1 MHRAQHVQSTRLRRR
16 RRIRPNRA
24 LQSSEKHP
32 KSYDVEEKQ
41 LKNSLHGLIGAM
53 QTVDTLIIGG
63 GAAGLQAALVMVRAR
78 RSVLVVDS
86 STPRN
91 RFAHE
96 IHGVIALEGTPPL
109 EFQERGK
116 EQVRSYGVQI
126 MEATVDS
133 VTDNDRTLTVTLSN
147 GDTVAARSII
157 VASGVDDVHLP
168 IPGLEENWG
177 DTVLHC
183 PYCHGYEVADKNLGV
198 LCIGEFSLQHAAIL
212 RQWSENITFFTNGME
227 LTEEQRSG
235 LTRRGMALVD
245 GPVTAFHNGK
255 VLVGDDDH
263 AVDALF
269 YMPVPHPHDE
279 FLADLNLE
287 RHSPPSG
294 MGGSLIKV
302 GPAGATSHPR
312 IWAVGNV
319 VNPPA
324 QVAVAMGEANA
335 AAIAVNAFLVEDDWI

>member
-1 MHRAQHVQSTRLRRR
+1 
-16 RRIRPNRA
+16 
-24 LQSSEKHP
+24 
-32 KSYDVEEKQ
+32 
-41 LKNSLHGLIGAM
+41 M

-86 STPRN
+86 TTPRN

-116 EQVRSYGVQI
+116 EQLRSYGVQI
-126 MEATVDS
+126 LNATVKS
-133 VTDNDRTLTVTLSN
+133 VTDNDRTLTATLSN
-147 GDTVAARSII
+147 GETVAARSII
-157 VASGVDDVHLP
+157 VASGVDDVHP
-168 IPGLEENWG
+168 NTPGLEENWG

-183 PYCHGYEVADKNLGV
+183 PYCHGFEVADKKLGV
-198 LCIGEFSLQHAAIL
+198 LCIGEFSLHHAALL
-212 RQWSENITFFTNGME
+212 RQWSKDITFFTNGMK
-227 LTEEQRSG
+227 LTEEQRAD
-235 LTRRGMALVD
+235 LTRRGIALVD
-245 GPVTAFHNGK
+245 GPVTAFQDGK
-255 VLVGDDDH
+255 VLVGSTTH

-269 YMPVPHPHDE
+269 YMPVPYPHDE

-294 MGGSLIKV
+294 MGGSLIKT
-302 GPAGATSHPR
+302 GLAGATSHPR

>member
-1 MHRAQHVQSTRLRRR
+1 
-16 RRIRPNRA
+16 
-24 LQSSEKHP
+24 
-32 KSYDVEEKQ
+32 
-41 LKNSLHGLIGAM
+41 M

-91 RFAHE
+91 RFARE
-96 IHGVIALEGTPPL
+96 IHGVIALEGTPPR

-116 EQVRSYGVQI
+116 EQLRSYGVEI
-126 MEATVDS
+126 VNATVES
-133 VTDNDRTLTVTLSN
+133 VTDNDRTLTATLST

-157 VASGVDDVHLP
+157 VASGVDDVHP
-168 IPGLEENWG
+168 AIPGLEENWG
-177 DTVLHC
+177 NTVLHC
-183 PYCHGYEVADKNLGV
+183 PYCHGYEVADKHLGV

-212 RQWSENITFFTNGME
+212 RQWSQNITFFTNGME
-227 LTEEQRSG
+227 LNEQQRSG

-245 GPVTAFHNGK
+245 GPVTSFHDGK
-255 VLVGDDDH
+255 VLVEDDDH

-269 YMPVPHPHDE
+269 YMPIPHPHDE

-302 GPAGATSHPR
+302 GPAGATSHAR

-324 QVAVAMGEANA
+324 QVAMAMGEANA

>member
-1 MHRAQHVQSTRLRRR
+1 
-16 RRIRPNRA
+16 
-24 LQSSEKHP
+24 
-32 KSYDVEEKQ
+32 
-41 LKNSLHGLIGAM
+41 M

-91 RFAHE
+91 RFARE
-96 IHGVIALEGTPPL
+96 IHGVIALEGTPPR

-116 EQVRSYGVQI
+116 EQLRSYGVEI
-126 MEATVDS
+126 VNATVES
-133 VTDNDRTLTVTLSN
+133 VTDNDRTLTATLST

-157 VASGVDDVHLP
+157 VASGVDDVHP
-168 IPGLEENWG
+168 AIPGLEENWG
-177 DTVLHC
+177 NTVLHC
-183 PYCHGYEVADKNLGV
+183 PYCHGYEVADKHLGV

-212 RQWSENITFFTNGME
+212 RQWSQNITFFTNGME
-227 LTEEQRSG
+227 LTEQQRSH

-245 GPVTAFHNGK
+245 GPVTSFHDGK
-255 VLVGDDDH
+255 VLVEDDDH

-269 YMPVPHPHDE
+269 YMPIPHPHDE

-302 GPAGATSHPR
+302 GPAGATSHAR

-324 QVAVAMGEANA
+324 QVAMAMGEANA

>member
-1 MHRAQHVQSTRLRRR
+1 
-16 RRIRPNRA
+16 
-24 LQSSEKHP
+24 
-32 KSYDVEEKQ
+32 
-41 LKNSLHGLIGAM
+41 M

-63 GAAGLQAALVMVRAR
+63 GAAGLQAALVMARAR
-78 RSVLVVDS
+78 RNVLVVDS
-86 STPRN
+86 ATPRN

-116 EQVRSYGVQI
+116 EQVRNYGVQI
-126 MEATVDS
+126 MEVTVDS
-133 VTDNDRTLTVTLSN
+133 VTDNDRTLTATLSN

-157 VASGVDDVHLP
+157 VASGVDDVHP
-168 IPGLEENWG
+168 AIPGLEENWG
-177 DTVLHC
+177 NTVLHC
-183 PYCHGYEVADKNLGV
+183 PYCHGYEVADKHLGV

-212 RQWSENITFFTNGME
+212 RQWSQNITFFTNGME
-227 LTEEQRSG
+227 LNEQQRSH

-245 GPVTAFHNGK
+245 GPVTAFHDGK
-255 VLVGDDDH
+255 VQVGDDDH

-269 YMPVPHPHDE
+269 YMPIPHPHDE
-279 FLADLNLE
+279 FLADLDLE

-294 MGGSLIKV
+294 MGGSLIKT
-302 GPAGATSHPR
+302 GLAGATSHPR
-312 IWAVGNV
+312 VWAVGNV

>member
-1 MHRAQHVQSTRLRRR
+1 
-16 RRIRPNRA
+16 
-24 LQSSEKHP
+24 
-32 KSYDVEEKQ
+32 
-41 LKNSLHGLIGAM
+41 M

-96 IHGVIALEGTPPL
+96 IHGVIALEGTPPR

-116 EQVRSYGVQI
+116 EQLRSYGAEIVN
-126 MEATVDS
+126 ATVDS
-133 VTDNDRTLTVTLSN
+133 VTDNDRTLTATLSN
-147 GDTVAARSII
+147 GDTVAARAII
-157 VASGVDDVHLP
+157 VASGVDDVHLD

-183 PYCHGYEVADKNLGV
+183 PYCHGYEVADKKLGV

-212 RQWSENITFFTNGME
+212 RQWSGDITFFTNGWE
-227 LTEEQRSG
+227 LTEEQRAG
-235 LTRRGMALVD
+235 LTRRGMALID
-245 GPVTAFHNGK
+245 GPVTAFRDGK

-294 MGGSLIKV
+294 MGGSLIKA

-324 QVAVAMGEANA
+324 QVAMAMGEANA